1 MRDVPRVS
9 FSRPACSGPAT
20 STTSPSPTS
29 RASTLKNIYI
39 GRQGI
44 FDSNMGIF
52 GYELLYRSSTENNA
66 GTFNGDHAT
75 SQVVINTFMEI
86 GLDQVVGT
94 HLAFINLTR
103 NFLTGEHSLP
113 FPKDKVILE
122 VLEDITID
130 AELVEGVRA
139 LVQQGYT
146 IALDDCVY
154 SECLVKLLEYAKIVK
169 IDIQALGMD
178 KVREHVELFRRHPV
192 KLIAEK
198 VETQQEFDL
207 CRDLGFD
214 YYQGYFLCLPRVLT
228 GQSIPDNKL
237 SILRLL
243 SQLQDPN
250 TQPSELEKVISQD
263 LALSYKLLRYINSA
277 FFALPKKIE
286 SIQQALVYIGNRAI
300 KTWVTLL
307 VMRGIEDKPSAL
319 TNTALGRAKMCEQLA
334 LRSNAGDPEAHFTVG
349 LFSVVD
355 AMMDVPMERV
365 LNALPFTNEVRD
377 ALLHRQG
384 PLGAALACT
393 IAYERGHWDQAVFP
407 GLAVDTVSRAYLDS
421 IAWADEITGNMR

>member
-1 MRDVPRVS
+1 MRDGQQSS
-9 FSRPACSGPAT
+9 FKRPACSGPARKGEQ
-20 STTSPSPTS
+20 PTPRS
-29 RASTLKNIYI
+29 SAIKDVFI

-44 FDSNMGIF
+44 FDRNMGVF
-52 GYELLYRSSTENNA
+52 GYELLYRSSITNSA
-66 GTFNGDHAT
+66 GDFNGDHAT
-75 SQVVINTFMEI
+75 SQVVVNAFMEM

-94 HLAFINLTR
+94 HVAFINLTR
-103 NFLTGEHSLP
+103 NFLTGEHPLP

-122 VLEDITID
+122 VLEDIAID

-139 LVQQGYT
+139 LAQEGYS

-154 SECLVKLLEYAKIVK
+154 SECMSKLLEHAQFVK
-169 IDIQALGMD
+169 LDIQALGMEG
-178 KVREHVELFRRHPV
+178 VREHVELFRKYPV

-214 YYQGYFLCLPRVLT
+214 YYQGYFLCVPRVLT

-243 SQLQDPN
+243 SQLQDPSS
-250 TQPSELEKVISQD
+250 PASELEKIISQD
-263 LALSYKLLRYINSA
+263 LPLSYKLLRYINSA
-277 FFALPKKIE
+277 FFALPRKVE

-307 VMRGIEDKPSAL
+307 VMRGVEDKPSAL
-319 TNTALGRAKMCEQLA
+319 TNTALARAKMCEQLA
-334 LRSNAGDPEAHFTVG
+334 IESRAKDPETYFTVG

-365 LNALPFTNEVRD
+365 LNALPFTDDLRN
-377 ALLHRQG
+377 ALLHHQG
-384 PLGAALACT
+384 PLGAALGCA
-393 IAYERGHWDQAVFP
+393 IAYERSDWERVSFAGLLADAVS
-407 GLAVDTVSRAYLDS
+407 GAYLSS
-421 IAWADEITGNMR
+421 IAWADEISGSLR

>member
-1 MRDVPRVS
+1 MPPPRS
-9 FSRPACSGPAT
+9 PAI
-20 STTSPSPTS
+20 
-29 RASTLKNIYI
+29 KDIFI

-44 FDSNMGIF
+44 FDRNMGIF
-52 GYELLYRSSTENNA
+52 GYELLYRSSINNSA
-66 GTFNGDHAT
+66 GDFNGDHAT
-75 SQVVINTFMEI
+75 SQVVVNAFMEM

-103 NFLTGEHSLP
+103 NFLTGEHPLP

-122 VLEDITID
+122 VLEDIVID
-130 AELVEGVRA
+130 AELVEGIRA
-139 LVQQGYT
+139 LAQQGYT

-154 SECLVKLLEYAKIVK
+154 SDCLVSLLEYAKIVK

-178 KVREHVELFRRHPV
+178 KVRKHVEQFRRHPV

-198 VETQQEFDL
+198 VETQQEFDI

-250 TQPSELEKVISQD
+250 TRPSELEKIISQD
-263 LALSYKLLRYINSA
+263 LSLSYKLLRYINSA

-307 VMRGIEDKPSAL
+307 VLRGIEDKPSAL
-319 TNTALGRAKMCEQLA
+319 TNTALTRAKMCEQLA
-334 LRSNAGDPEAHFTVG
+334 IQNSAGDPETYFTVG

-365 LNALPFTNEVRD
+365 LNALPFTDEVHN
-377 ALLHRQG
+377 ALLHQQG

-393 IAYERGHWDQAVFP
+393 IAYERGDWNRVSFA
-407 GLAVDTVSRAYLDS
+407 GLVAEVLSGAYLDS
-421 IAWADEITGNMR
+421 IAWADEISGSLR

>member
-1 MRDVPRVS
+1 MRDGQRPT
-9 FSRPACSGPAT
+9 FSRPTCSGPA
-20 STTSPSPTS
+20 SSEKIPPSRSPVI
-29 RASTLKNIYI
+29 KDIFI

-44 FDSNMGIF
+44 FDGNMGIF
-52 GYELLYRSSTENNA
+52 GYELLYRSSTNNSA
-66 GTFNGDHAT
+66 GNFNGDHAT
-75 SQVVINTFMEI
+75 SLVVVNTFMEM
-86 GLDQVVGT
+86 GLDQVVGA

-103 NFLTGEHSLP
+103 NFLTGELPLP

-130 AELVEGVRA
+130 AELVEGIRA
-139 LVQQGYT
+139 LAQQGYT

-154 SECLVKLLEYAKIVK
+154 SECLVKLLEFAHIVK

-178 KVREHVELFRRHPV
+178 KVREHVEKFRRHPV

-198 VETQQEFDL
+198 IETQQEFDL

-250 TQPSELEKVISQD
+250 TPPSELEKIISQD
-263 LALSYKLLRYINSA
+263 LSLSYKLMRYINSA
-277 FFALPKKIE
+277 FFALPRKVE

-319 TNTALGRAKMCEQLA
+319 TNTALARARMCEQLA
-334 LRSNAGDPEAHFTVG
+334 IKNNARDPETYFTVG

-365 LNALPFTNEVRD
+365 LNALPFTDDVRS
-377 ALLHRQG
+377 ALLLHQG
-384 PLGAALACT
+384 PLGAALSCT
-393 IAYERGHWDQAVFP
+393 IAYERGDWNRVAFG
-407 GLAVDTVSRAYLDS
+407 GLVADVVASVYLDS
-421 IAWADEITGNMR
+421 IAWADEISGSLR

>member
-1 MRDVPRVS
+1 MRDVPRPS
-9 FSRPACSGPAT
+9 FSRPACSGPVSGNSESTPRSSAT
-20 STTSPSPTS
+20 
-29 RASTLKNIYI
+29 KDIFI

-52 GYELLYRSSTENNA
+52 GYELLYRSSSTNSA
-66 GTFNGDHAT
+66 GDFNGDHAT
-75 SQVVINTFMEI
+75 SQVVVNAFMEI

-103 NFLTGEHSLP
+103 NFLTGEHALP
-113 FPKDKVILE
+113 FPKEKVILE

-139 LVQQGYT
+139 LAEQGYT

-154 SECLVKLLEYAKIVK
+154 SECLEKLLEYARIVK
-169 IDIQALGMD
+169 IDVQALGMD

-192 KLIAEK
+192 KLVAEK

-214 YYQGYFLCLPRVLT
+214 YFQGYFLCLPRVLT

-250 TQPSELEKVISQD
+250 TQPSELEKIISQD
-263 LALSYKLLRYINSA
+263 LSLSYKLMRYINSA
-277 FFALPKKIE
+277 FFALPRKIE

-319 TNTALGRAKMCEQLA
+319 TNTALARAKMCEQLA
-334 LRSNAGDPEAHFTVG
+334 INGRAGDPETYFTVG

-384 PLGAALACT
+384 PLGDALACT
-393 IAYERGHWDQAVFP
+393 IAYERGDWNHVAFA
-407 GLAVDTVSRAYLDS
+407 GLVADVVSSAYLDS
-421 IAWADEITGNMR
+421 IAWADEISGSMR